1 MVAFYFTGNILLL
14 LYAVEN
20 NNNIS
25 IYMALLAY

>member
-1 MVAFYFTGNILLL
+1 MVTFYFTGNILLL
-14 LYAVEN
+14 LYVVEN

>member
-14 LYAVEN
+14 LYVVEN